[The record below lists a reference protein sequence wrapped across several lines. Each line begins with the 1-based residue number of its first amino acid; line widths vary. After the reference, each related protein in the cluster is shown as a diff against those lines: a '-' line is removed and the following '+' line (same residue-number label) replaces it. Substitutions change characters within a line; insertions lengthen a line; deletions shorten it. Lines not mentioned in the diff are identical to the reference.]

1 MDKLYLTLPKN
12 DEFVCLL
19 TKSYKQM
26 EKRFIRSHFMS
37 LYAYELTNYCF
48 WSVVGFQLCFIKF
61 IDSASLTIKQITIS
75 LRGLAVLEV

>member
-1 MDKLYLTLPKN
+1 
-12 DEFVCLL
+12 
-19 TKSYKQM
+19 
-26 EKRFIRSHFMS
+26 MS

-75 LRGLAVLEV
+75 LRWLAFLEV